1 MVNERI
7 NCNLYFSTFT
17 VNIIMVFYVVTTK
30 DTIYNRI
37 LQYIFDKSNKC
48 ELDE

>member
-1 MVNERI
+1 
-7 NCNLYFSTFT
+7 
-17 VNIIMVFYVVTTK
+17 MVFYVVTTK